1 MAFVRVEKKSGFTE
15 ITLQREDVR
24 NAFNPEMIAEITKAF
39 QSVKFDLETRA
50 VVFSG
55 SGKAFCAGADLAW
68 MKSMVDYSF
77 SENQKDAEVLFEMF
91 EAIRN
96 CEVPV
101 IAKVHGS
108 AFGGALG
115 LLAAADYVIADEGTQ
130 MSFSEVKL
138 GIAPAVISTFVLRKA
153 VPGVVAPLMLSGKLF
168 TAKDVLGSGLVHEA
182 VPVEQL
188 DSRVSDFIATLSQGG
203 PEAVRET
210 KKLINELWDLNFSES
225 KKATSKVIAER
236 RSSEEGQDGLRSFL
250 EKRRPKWQGTVS

>member
-1 MAFVRVEKKSGFTE
+1 MALVRVEKKSGLTE

-24 NAFNPEMIAEITKAF
+24 NAFDPEMIGEITKAF
-39 QSVKFDLETRA
+39 QSVKSEAATRA

-68 MKSMVDYSF
+68 MKSMVSYSF

-108 AFGGALG
+108 AFGGAIG
-115 LLAAADYVIADEGTQ
+115 LLAACDYVVAEEGTQ

-138 GIAPAVISTFVLRKA
+138 GIAPAVISAFVLRKA
-153 VPGVVAPLMLSGKLF
+153 VPGVVAPLMISGKLF
-168 TAKDVLGSGLVHEA
+168 TAKDILGSGLVHEA
-182 VPVEQL
+182 VPANQL
-188 DSRVSDFIATLSQGG
+188 DSRVADFISTLSQGG

-210 KKLINELWDLNFSES
+210 KKLINELQDLSFTES
-225 KKATSKVIAER
+225 KKATAKVIAER
-236 RSSEEGQDGLRSFL
+236 RSSDEGQDGLRSFL
-250 EKRRPKWQGTVS
+250 EKRRPKWQGISS

>member
-1 MAFVRVEKKSGFTE
+1 MALVRIEKKTGYTE

-39 QSVKFDLETRA
+39 QSVRADLKTRA
-50 VVFSG
+50 VVFAG

-68 MKSMVDYSF
+68 MKSMVNYSF
-77 SENQKDAEVLFEMF
+77 AENQKDAEVLFEMF

-108 AFGGALG
+108 AFGGAIG
-115 LLAAADYVIADEGTQ
+115 LLAASDYVIAEEGTQ

-138 GIAPAVISTFVLRKA
+138 GIAPAVISAFVLRKA
-153 VPGVVAPLMLSGKLF
+153 IHGIVAPLMLSGKLF

-182 VPVEQL
+182 VSLDQL
-188 DSRVSDFIATLSQGG
+188 DTRVAEFITTLSQGG

-210 KKLINELWDLNFSES
+210 KKLINELCDLSFAES
-225 KKATSKVIAER
+225 KKATAKVIAER

-250 EKRRPKWQGTVS
+250 EKRRPKWQGTV